1 TLLLI
6 GSWVGYI
13 DIYAV
18 ARGRVEPSGRTKIV
32 QPPNSGKVEAIF
44 VRDGDAVVAGQELI
58 RLDPADAQSKLTELP
73 SRRLIY
79 EAENVRYTAEVA
91 AVRDGSYRHDAA
103 LPLSSD
109 APKDLIDR
117 ENTELQAG
125 LGELSG
131 NLAELKAK
139 LAASDQRSVSFQDT
153 VAEHR
158 SMIEN

>member
-1 TLLLI
+1 LDLARRSFGGGFGMNAEVNLPVRRRDMVRVSAETEFLEPVRALVEAPVSPIRIHMMLAICAMMTLLLI

-58 RLDPADAQSKLTELP
+58 RLDPADAQSKLTELL

-79 EAENVRYTAEVA
+79 EAENVRYT
-91 AVRDGSYRHDAA
+91 
-103 LPLSSD
+103 
-109 APKDLIDR
+109 
-117 ENTELQAG
+117 
-125 LGELSG
+125 
-131 NLAELKAK
+131 
-139 LAASDQRSVSFQDT
+139 
-153 VAEHR
+153 
-158 SMIEN
+158 